1 MMKEIL
7 GNEKMLARVLKNTP
21 LGKMGKTEDV
31 VGAVVFFASDASDH
45 ITGQTIAIDGEF
57 AMSKI

>member
-7 GNEKMLARVLKNTP
+7 GNEKILAQVLKNTP

-31 VGAVVFFASDASDH
+31 VGAVVFFESDH
-45 ITGQTIAIDGEF
+45 ITGQTIAIDGGF

>member
-7 GNEKMLARVLKNTP
+7 GNEKMLAQVLKNTP

-45 ITGQTIAIDGEF
+45 ITGQTIAIDGGF